1 MTSQFNCT
9 IRSLKRRLY
18 RLVLK
23 MGEICMI
30 KNGKKVS
37 VEYTVFLDDGT
48 QIDSN
53 VGDEPLVFVLG
64 SHQVFPALEE
74 ALVGLKVGDHKRVDL
89 KAEQAY
95 GPIVQEA
102 FKEVDLE
109 TVPTTFRYVGAVLG
123 VQDPAGGVFPIRVHQ
138 IKDNRAVLDF
148 NHPLAGRALR
158 FDVKV
163 IEVK

>member
-1 MTSQFNCT
+1 
-9 IRSLKRRLY
+9 
-18 RLVLK
+18 
-23 MGEICMI
+23 MI
-30 KNGKKVS
+30 SDGKKVS

-53 VGDEPLVFVLG
+53 VGDELLVFVLG
-64 SHQVFPALEE
+64 AHQVFPALEE
-74 ALVGLKVGDHKRVDL
+74 ALIGLKPGDQKQVQLAPD
-89 KAEQAY
+89 QAY
-95 GPIVQEA
+95 GPIVPEA

-109 TVPTTFRYVGAVLG
+109 AVPASFRYVGAVLG
-123 VQDPAGGVFPIRVHQ
+123 VQDPAGGIFPIRVHQ
-138 IKDNRAVLDF
+138 INDDKAVLDF